1 MWQADNDR
9 YALWRLEQQLA
20 AKSIDRLIDNVTVAD
35 RVEQPVPALPMM
47 RRLMAAVRSVAG
59 VLYPPAPAAP
69 MVRRAIE

>member
-47 RRLMAAVRSVAG
+47 RRLTAAVRSVAG
-59 VLYPPAPAAP
+59 ALYPPAPAAP